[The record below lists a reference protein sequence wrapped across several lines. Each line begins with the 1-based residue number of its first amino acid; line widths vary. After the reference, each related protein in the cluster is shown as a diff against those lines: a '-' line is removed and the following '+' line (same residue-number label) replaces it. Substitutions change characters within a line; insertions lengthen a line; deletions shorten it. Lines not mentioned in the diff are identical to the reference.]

1 MYAFGGEKV
10 QRLKNRSGGYKDTL
24 LPLLK
29 PLRESRYRRWGIIIC
44 SSYTKKVNN
53 LNPAMK
59 IAHCC
64 SQARM
69 RRNPKTIE
77 MFEVASSKG
86 SKLISLTNINAGD
99 VSIDHIGKEW
109 YKVEF
114 FYEED
119 IRWSSK
125 FSPFHATVDSI
136 VSWREAV
143 HDCPLKIPNRNFI
156 QVERLENEPAV
167 FPTDMVNDEAL
178 QQQLSK
184 EVILVFPQ
192 STIHEEEND
201 PGWTVVANRKR
212 KAKMSLRDGRSFK
225 EAAKGVKF
233 RDGDI
238 SYVGHGGGKMLD
250 VG

>member
-1 MYAFGGEKV
+1 MYASGGEKV
-10 QRLKNRSGGYKDTL
+10 HRLKNRSGGYKDTL

-86 SKLISLTNINAGD
+86 SSALYFSSVCVFLWFLPLCYYTMSAQLSANASHCNNGSPVVVNKGKFTFCVDRNETRFTTLALASSVQNQFENYCLGD

-119 IRWSSK
+119 I
-125 FSPFHATVDSI
+125 
-136 VSWREAV
+136 
-143 HDCPLKIPNRNFI
+143 RNFI

-192 STIHEEEND
+192 STIVSSHM
-201 PGWTVVANRKR
+201 
-212 KAKMSLRDGRSFK
+212 KAEFIGERD
-225 EAAKGVKF
+225 V
-233 RDGDI
+233 DN
-238 SYVGHGGGKMLD
+238 Y
-250 VG
+250 